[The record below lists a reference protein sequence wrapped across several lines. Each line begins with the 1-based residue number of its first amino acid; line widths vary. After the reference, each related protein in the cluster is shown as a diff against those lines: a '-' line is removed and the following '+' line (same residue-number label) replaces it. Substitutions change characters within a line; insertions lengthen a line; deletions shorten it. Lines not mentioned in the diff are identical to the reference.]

1 MICWQNI
8 FIVGMVGGLYNKRG
22 KMREKAYAKIN
33 IFLKIT
39 GHKNGYHTLLS
50 RFVKVTTIYDT
61 ISFIPQKCNSFTI
74 DGCEGVLVEENTIY
88 KSYLAIKKHLNN
100 SSTIEDFFKNH
111 KVIVKKNIP
120 SGAGLGGGSSDAATF
135 LRLLNRVCNLNI
147 DTPTL
152 AKIGSTVGADIPF
165 FIYNYNSAN
174 VSGFGEVVEEFKEEP
189 LNIELY
195 TPNIHCNTALVY
207 KTFKKHL
214 LNKIDILSF
223 KGWEKLNS
231 KDILKEKDAIIVND
245 LYKASLIV
253 YPELKKEEKKGWY
266 FSGSGSTFFK
276 IV

>member
-1 MICWQNI
+1 
-8 FIVGMVGGLYNKRG
+8 
-22 KMREKAYAKIN
+22 MREKAYAKIN